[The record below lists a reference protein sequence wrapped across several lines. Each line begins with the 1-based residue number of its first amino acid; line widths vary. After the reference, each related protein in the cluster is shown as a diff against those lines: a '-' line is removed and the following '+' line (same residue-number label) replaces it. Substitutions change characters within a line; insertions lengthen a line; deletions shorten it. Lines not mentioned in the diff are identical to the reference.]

1 MKNYLHSVL
10 TAVFLL
16 LIPVMHFAQAP
27 PLGTSADFVLFTS
40 VGAMTNVGT
49 PHLTLLTGNVGTNSG
64 SNTNFGNVNGVMHA
78 GNGASTQCAADLLS
92 AYNFLA
98 NAIPDST
105 IVNPVLGNDSTFLPG
120 TYQLSGA
127 SSLSQSMSLDARG
140 NPNAVFIFKMP
151 AGPPVYAFSTDVNAE
166 VKLINGAQASN
177 VFWFVTGA
185 VSIGT
190 NTKMKGTIIAGGAIA
205 MAASTALEGRALTIN
220 GEVSVDNGFI
230 LLSAHLPVDIS
241 APLNTGP
248 AAPIF
253 VQSKPYGVF
262 SSLGPVSDD
271 GTSHVTGSVGS
282 NTA

>member
-10 TAVFLL
+10 TVAFLL
-16 LIPVMHFAQAP
+16 LIPVINFAQAP
-27 PLGTSADFVLFTS
+27 PLGTAADFVLFTS

-78 GNGASTQCAADLLS
+78 GDGASIQCAADVLS

-105 IVNPVLGNDSTFLPG
+105 IVNPVLGNNSTFLPG

-166 VKLINGAQASN
+166 VKLINGAQAS
-177 VFWFVTGA
+177 
-185 VSIGT
+185 
-190 NTKMKGTIIAGGAIA
+190 
-205 MAASTALEGRALTIN
+205 
-220 GEVSVDNGFI
+220 
-230 LLSAHLPVDIS
+230 
-241 APLNTGP
+241 
-248 AAPIF
+248 
-253 VQSKPYGVF
+253 
-262 SSLGPVSDD
+262 
-271 GTSHVTGSVGS
+271 
-282 NTA
+282 